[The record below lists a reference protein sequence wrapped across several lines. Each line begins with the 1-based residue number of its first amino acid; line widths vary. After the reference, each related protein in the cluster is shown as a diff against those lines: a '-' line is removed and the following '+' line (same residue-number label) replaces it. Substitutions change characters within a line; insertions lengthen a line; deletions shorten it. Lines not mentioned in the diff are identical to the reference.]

1 MLEKSTPSQ
10 RGEMSRLAIEL
21 KSGVF
26 LADLSTRVREKLWE
40 KIIIDWGLAA
50 IMVYSANTE
59 QSYSIRISGEPKKT
73 VIDLDGLLLLSNPV
87 KKKG

>member
-1 MLEKSTPSQ
+1 
-10 RGEMSRLAIEL
+10 MSRLAIEL

-26 LADLSTRVREKLWE
+26 LADLSSRVREKLWE
-40 KIIIDWGLAA
+40 KIIIDWRLAA

-87 KKKG
+87 KKKD